1 MVPLKKWVV
10 LIYLRTADM
19 VPLKKWVV
27 LIYSRTVSHLEKN
40 IFGKITCF

>member
-1 MVPLKKWVV
+1 V